1 MPLRIAWLSSRVLGS
16 DLCSTTQIQLAN
28 GLVARGHKVEFY
40 SPGISVGNSFTH
52 YSIKRSN
59 LRGLQS
65 KSVTKRMSEHL
76 NKINECAIIMI
87 DWSIFGIVDKIN
99 KPVILMDRG
108 PPADSGFLAKLQWI
122 PWRRAWSKS
131 IRGTTVSEAHRQFV
145 LKHSKALKESIHVI
159 HAGADLQLFKPRK
172 KSGPLKLAY
181 HGRVDVNRGVMA
193 LPMIL
198 AGLQSNGVDASLH
211 IHGKGDAIKRLKNIT
226 LDGLEVSE
234 SVSQQEIASLL
245 SGYDVGFLPMPEN
258 DVWSLAS
265 PLKRSEYL
273 ASGMVICGIYH
284 GGHHIEESGE
294 WLQLFNQDSFIK
306 DSVKWITSLDRSRL
320 TSLQQQSREYAEKN
334 LCWSHSVDILESM
347 ILS

>member
-1 MPLRIAWLSSRVLGS
+1 MRIAWLSSKNLGGNLS
-16 DLCSTTQIQLAN
+16 SITQTKLAN
-28 GLVARGHKVEFY
+28 GLASRGHNVSFY
-40 SPGISVGNSFTH
+40 SPGTILNSEFNHYPIPRSDMRGFQARSVVKNLHKHLEDINSADVV
-52 YSIKRSN
+52 
-59 LRGLQS
+59 L
-65 KSVTKRMSEHL
+65 
-76 NKINECAIIMI
+76 I
-87 DWSIFGIVDKIN
+87 DWTLFSIASKI
-99 KPVILMDRG
+99 KPRVILIDRS
-108 PPADSGFLAKLQWI
+108 PPADRGFLSKVQWHFWKKSWKKATVGATVSDAHTNFVVKKTKFNSRKI
-122 PWRRAWSKS
+122 KS
-131 IRGTTVSEAHRQFV
+131 IP
-145 LKHSKALKESIHVI
+145 
-159 HAGADLQLFKPRK
+159 AGVDLELFQSNV
-172 KSGPLKLAY
+172 KSDKIKLAY
-181 HGRVDVNRGVMA
+181 HGKVDVNRGVMA

-198 AGLQSNGVDASLH
+198 AGLQSNGIDASLH

-284 GGHHIEESGE
+284 GGHYIEDSGE
-294 WLQLFNQDSFIK
+294 WLQLFNQETFIK
-306 DSVKWITSLDRSRL
+306 DSVKWITSLQRSRL

-334 LCWSHSVDILESM
+334 LCWSHSVDALESM